1 MLTELNPGFLMM
13 AGALLV
19 PVLPANLRGAYAV
32 GLSVVVFALIVS
44 LTPGA
49 YGTFELFDFTLTSL
63 RVDRLS
69 LIFAYIF
76 SVAAIL
82 GMLYAFHLKDWLQPT
97 MALIYAGAAIAAVF
111 AGDFITLFIG
121 WEITAISSVFL
132 IWAAGTRAG
141 QAAGM
146 RYLIVQVGSGVI
158 LLAGILIYA
167 HQTGSIAFNAVS
179 PDDIGG
185 QLILLGIG
193 IKCAFPFL
201 HNWLQDAY
209 PEATITG
216 TVILSAFT
224 TKLAVY
230 ALARGFAGTEILIP
244 IGCIMALFPLAYA
257 IVEDDLR
264 RVLAYLLNNQLGFM
278 VVGVGVGTELALNGV
293 GVHAVSH
300 VLYKALL
307 FMSIGAVLYRTGTA
321 KASELGGLWS
331 AMPFTAIITIVATAA
346 MSAPLFAGFVTKS
359 LIISGTAADGH
370 FWAWIVLLLATQG
383 AVFAGLRIIYVTFLA
398 PPAARSTAR
407 PIGPELPVNMPAA
420 MIITALACL
429 VVGLIPS
436 TIYSLGPFPVDYKVY
451 KFGYVITQLQ
461 ALAVTGLAFA
471 LAVRHGLLPEPRAA
485 RLLDTDWFFRR
496 IAHDTG
502 STVLLLA
509 GDSIRSA
516 AHQGSNLFHAI
527 ERKIHVH
534 YNPEGLLGRTW
545 PTGWMAF
552 WATLMLGA
560 YLLVFYFR

>member
-244 IGCIMALFPLAYA
+244 IGALMTAFPIFYA
-257 IVEDDLR
+257 VIENDLR
-264 RVLAYLLNNQLGFM
+264 RVLAYSLNNQLGFM
-278 VVGVGVGTELALNGV
+278 VVGIGIGTDLALNGAFA
-293 GVHAVSH
+293 HAFSH
-300 VLYKALL
+300 IIYKSLL
-307 FMSIGAVLYRTGTA
+307 FM
-321 KASELGGLWS
+321 
-331 AMPFTAIITIVATAA
+331 
-346 MSAPLFAGFVTKS
+346 
-359 LIISGTAADGH
+359 
-370 FWAWIVLLLATQG
+370 
-383 AVFAGLRIIYVTFLA
+383 
-398 PPAARSTAR
+398 
-407 PIGPELPVNMPAA
+407 
-420 MIITALACL
+420 
-429 VVGLIPS
+429 
-436 TIYSLGPFPVDYKVY
+436 
-451 KFGYVITQLQ
+451 
-461 ALAVTGLAFA
+461 
-471 LAVRHGLLPEPRAA
+471 
-485 RLLDTDWFFRR
+485 
-496 IAHDTG
+496 
-502 STVLLLA
+502 
-509 GDSIRSA
+509 
-516 AHQGSNLFHAI
+516 
-527 ERKIHVH
+527 
-534 YNPEGLLGRTW
+534 
-545 PTGWMAF
+545 
-552 WATLMLGA
+552 
-560 YLLVFYFR
+560 